1 VSKEVMKM
9 TPLKLDI
16 SCGDRKVSLSVPV
29 YQPSLRRTQMLEAL
43 DGLVDEAK
51 YMLRAQRGRKQ
62 AVTA

>member
-1 VSKEVMKM
+1 MKM

-29 YQPSLRRTQMLEAL
+29 YQPSIRRTQMLEAL